1 MYYKFN
7 TIGQFDGTS
16 ETESDRTTPNV
27 PPECIPEY
35 NWNGYDWI
43 YAPHVKPIEI
53 VLGGGASTPI
63 IEETISESES
73 DPNTPE

>member
-7 TIGQFDGTS
+7 AVGQFDGIS
-16 ETESDRTTPNV
+16 ETESDRTTTSA

-35 NWNGYDWI
+35 NWNGYNWV

-53 VLGGGASTPI
+53 VLGGGSSTPI
-63 IEETISESES
+63 IEETPAEAES
-73 DPNTPE
+73 DPTSSE

>member
-1 MYYKFN
+1 MYYKYN
-7 TIGQFDGTS
+7 DIGQFDGTS
-16 ETESDRTTPNV
+16 ETESDRVTTIA

-35 NWNGYDWI
+35 NWNGYDWV
-43 YAPHVKPIEI
+43 YAPHVKPIELI
-53 VLGGGASTPI
+53 LGMGALSPV

>member
-7 TIGQFDGTS
+7 EIGQFDGTS
-16 ETESDRTTPNV
+16 ETESDRTTTSA

-35 NWNGYDWI
+35 NWNGYNWV

-53 VLGGGASTPI
+53 VLGGGGSMMI
-63 IEETISESES
+63 IEETVTEPESES
-73 DPNTPE
+73 TTPE

>member
-7 TIGQFDGTS
+7 EIGQFDGIS
-16 ETESDRTTPNV
+16 ETESDRTTTSA

-35 NWNGYDWI
+35 NWNGYDWV

-53 VLGGGASTPI
+53 VLGGGGSMMF
-63 IEETISESES
+63 IEETVTEPES
-73 DPNTPE
+73 DPATTE